1 MPTLNE
7 RPRVIPCN
15 IQCYF
20 ERLVHAQVDN
30 HENKI
35 LSQIDSDPPSCLLVK

>member
-7 RPRVIPCN
+7 RPRVIPCD

-20 ERLVHAQVDN
+20 ERLIHEQADN

-35 LSQIDSDPPSCLLVK
+35 LSQIDSDLPSSLLVM